1 MLSEPN
7 LNPLEFDKI
16 YLVKD
21 KTIKLIDKNDRDFIK
36 ILKESGRRVPLLV
49 ELGFKFSSNKNL
61 DNIEY
66 YLNNL
71 KDSIS

>member
-21 KTIKLIDKNDRDFIK
+21 KAIELIDKSNKDFIK

-49 ELGFKFSSNKNL
+49 ELGFKFSPSKN
-61 DNIEY
+61 Y
-66 YLNNL
+66 R
-71 KDSIS
+71 